1 MGGRFAGKKVVI
13 CDNLSG
19 CTQQII
25 DLNEK
30 REELNANNLNIKKY
44 KNTKYNEKL
53 QDSKQNIL
61 TEINTSTNE
70 TKVNL
75 ETDKNTGKENK
86 TFRHTH
92 LNNEISKCADRK
104 VNSNRKSGKKT
115 NKPKKKT
122 KINKSTIERILKP
135 AWKTYKRNISETS
148 NSDINISIHI
158 KSDICDIESD
168 KPDKD
173 IQSLNTK
180 KPKTQSMKD
189 NKTKIAAETE
199 KPSSSYD
206 DHLSEACS
214 KVNYAVGDI
223 ILIRYF

>member
-1 MGGRFAGKKVVI
+1 MI
-13 CDNLSG
+13 
-19 CTQQII
+19 
-25 DLNEK
+25 
-30 REELNANNLNIKKY
+30 
-44 KNTKYNEKL
+44 
-53 QDSKQNIL
+53 
-61 TEINTSTNE
+61 
-70 TKVNL
+70 
-75 ETDKNTGKENK
+75 
-86 TFRHTH
+86 
-92 LNNEISKCADRK
+92 
-104 VNSNRKSGKKT
+104 
-115 NKPKKKT
+115 
-122 KINKSTIERILKP
+122 KP

-206 DHLSEACS
+206 DHLSETCS

-223 ILIRYF
+223 ILIRYFFKKKVDYSVGEIIAKVGNGKVNV